1 MPWYTDVVTYII
13 GMVSQKGG
21 AGKST
26 MARLLARELAQNG
39 MTVKIGIMRHRKPR
53 NVGAADGSTTQQRV
67 TGRAPAGSSLRWEAR
82 LHVTVLHG
90 KQVSMVT
97 LTLWP
102 TSFGMVSQKGG
113 AGKLT
118 MAADCSRGSWRRN
131 GMTVKLTCNSASWE
145 TGCHGTLTL

>member
-1 MPWYTDVVTYII
+1 M
-13 GMVSQKGG
+13 G
-21 AGKST
+21 AVRCEGPIK
-26 MARLLARELAQNG
+26 
-39 MTVKIGIMRHRKPR
+39 GIMRHRKPR
-53 NVGAADGSTTQQRV
+53 NVGAADGSTPQQRV

-113 AGKLT
+113 AGKST
-118 MAADCSRGSWRRN
+118 MAADCSRGSSRGSSRRN
-131 GMTVKLTCNSASWE
+131 GMTVKLTCNSASW
-145 TGCHGTLTL
+145 